1 MGIHTTDILHIKQ
14 FITNITGRLKV
25 HYVVLGKKCK
35 LENATFTILMRM
47 NKAILHAEIFI

>member
-35 LENATFTILMRM
+35 LENATFTILMMM